1 MQLNY
6 PYIIAAILIMA
17 LVTYLPRMLPL
28 VLFRKKIRNTFVR
41 SFLGYVP
48 YAVLAAMTF
57 PAILSSTSMTVSAA
71 AGLVV
76 ALILSYFGKGLLTV
90 ALSATAAVWITEQLF
105 RLI

>member
-6 PYIIAAILIMA
+6 PYIFAAILIMA

-28 VLFRKKIRNTFVR
+28 VLFRKKIQNTFFR

-76 ALILSYFGKGLLTV
+76 ALVLSYFGKGLLTV
-90 ALSATAAVWITEQLF
+90 ALSATAVIWISEQIF
-105 RLI
+105 RLF